1 MEKRAYEEVTKN
13 PLHTN
18 QCKAG
23 FFLEIKRARSWPD
36 LAFTIDDIFR

>member
-23 FFLEIKRARSWPD
+23 FLGNKKSAIMVGSGLHHR
-36 LAFTIDDIFR
+36 